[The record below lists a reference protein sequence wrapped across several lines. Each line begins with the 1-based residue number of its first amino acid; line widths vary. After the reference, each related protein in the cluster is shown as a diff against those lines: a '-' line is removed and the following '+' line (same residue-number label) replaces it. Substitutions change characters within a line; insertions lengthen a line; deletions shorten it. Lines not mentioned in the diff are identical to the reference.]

1 MIMAFGQIV
10 SAAFGPNVGL
20 LNMTHHERRVTRAM
34 AIAAAINLPGVLVL
48 GSLWGVDG
56 AAIAFV
62 AGLVCW
68 NVLLWV
74 DARRF
79 LGVETSILGPSSAL
93 RA

>member
-1 MIMAFGQIV
+1 
-10 SAAFGPNVGL
+10 
-20 LNMTHHERRVTRAM
+20 M